1 MFLVTGSTG
10 NVGAELARAL
20 LRANQRVRALVHVN
34 KRPDLPTGAELMAGD
49 LDQPETLRAAMAGVR
64 GIFLL
69 PGYRD
74 MSGVLAEARRAGVE
88 RVVQLSGG
96 SAASGDTTNAISRYM
111 IASEAAVRDSG
122 LPWTIL
128 RPSAFMSNALRWKKQ
143 LLDGDVVRVPFAN
156 VRTAVVDPFDV
167 AAVAAEGLLSD
178 RHEGSIY
185 VPTGPESLLPVDQV
199 RILASVLGRTLRFE
213 ALPNDEAHIEMT
225 RTTRPE
231 YVDAFFDFYVAG
243 SLDESRA
250 RTTVQ
255 DVTGR
260 APRTFEQWASAH
272 ADDFR

>member
-34 KRPDLPTGAELMAGD
+34 KRPDLPAGAELMAGD
-49 LDQPETLRAAMAGVR
+49 LDRPETLRAAMAGVR
-64 GIFLL
+64 GVFLL

-128 RPSAFMSNALRWKKQ
+128 RPSAFMSNALRWKQQ
-143 LLDGDVVRVPFAN
+143 LLDGDVVRIPFAN

-185 VPTGPESLLPVDQV
+185 VPTGPESLLPGDQV

-213 ALPNDEAHIEMT
+213 AQPNDEAHIEMT

-243 SLDESRA
+243 SLDESRV

>member
-34 KRPDLPTGAELMAGD
+34 KRPDLPVGAELIAGD
-49 LDQPETLRAAMAGVR
+49 LDRPETLRAAMAGVR

-128 RPSAFMSNALRWKKQ
+128 RPSAFMSNALRWKPQ

-156 VRTAVVDPFDV
+156 VRNAVVDPFDV

-178 RHEGSIY
+178 QHEGSIY

-213 ALPNDEAHIEMT
+213 AQPNDEAHIEMT

-243 SLDESRA
+243 SLDESRV

>member
-20 LRANQRVRALVHVN
+20 LRANQPVRALVHVN
-34 KRPDLPTGAELMAGD
+34 NRPDLFAGAELIAGD
-49 LDQPETLRAAMAGVR
+49 LDRPETLRDAMAGVR

-96 SAASGDTTNAISRYM
+96 SAASGDTGNAISRYM

-122 LPWTIL
+122 LAWTIL
-128 RPSAFMSNALRWKKQ
+128 RPSAFMSNALRWRQQ
-143 LLDGDVVRVPFAN
+143 LLEGDVVRVPFASI
-156 VRTAVVDPFDV
+156 RTAVVDPFDV
-167 AAVAAEGLLSD
+167 AAVAAGALLGD
-178 RHEGSIY
+178 RHEGRIY
-185 VPTGPESLLPVDQV
+185 EPTGPESLLPVDQI

-213 ALPNDEAHIEMT
+213 AQPNDEARIEMT
-225 RTTRPE
+225 KTTPPE

-243 SLDESRA
+243 SLDESRV
-250 RTTVQ
+250 RTTVK

-260 APRTFEQWASAH
+260 APRTFEQWALAH
-272 ADDFR
+272 AADFR

>member
-34 KRPDLPTGAELMAGD
+34 DRPDLLAGAEFVAGD
-49 LDQPETLRAAMAGVR
+49 LDRPETLRAAMAGVR

-122 LPWTIL
+122 LAWTIL
-128 RPSAFMSNALRWKKQ
+128 RPSAFMSNALRWKQQ
-143 LLDGDVVRVPFAN
+143 LLDGEEVRVPFAN
-156 VRTAVVDPFDV
+156 IRPAVVDPFDV
-167 AAVAAEGLLSD
+167 AAVAAEALLSD
-178 RHEGSIY
+178 RHEGRIY
-185 VPTGPESLLPVDQV
+185 APTGPESLLPADQV
-199 RILASVLGRTLRFE
+199 RILASVLGRTLRFQ
-213 ALPNDEAHIEMT
+213 AQSNDEARIEMAK
-225 RTTRPE
+225 TTRPE

-243 SLDESRA
+243 SLDESRV
-250 RTTVQ
+250 RTTVE

-260 APRTFEQWASAH
+260 APRTFEQWATAH

>member
-20 LRANQRVRALVHVN
+20 LRANQRVRTLVHVN
-34 KRPDLPTGAELMAGD
+34 NRPDLSAGAELIAGD
-49 LDQPETLRAAMAGVR
+49 LDRPETLRAAMAGVQ

-74 MSGVLAEARRAGVE
+74 MLGVLAEARRAGVE

-111 IASEAAVRDSG
+111 IASEAAVRESG

-128 RPSAFMSNALRWKKQ
+128 RPSAFMSNALRWKQQ
-143 LLDGDVVRVPFAN
+143 LLDGEEVRVPFAN
-156 VRTAVVDPFDV
+156 IRTAVVDPFDV
-167 AAVAAEGLLSD
+167 AAVAAEALLSD
-178 RHEGSIY
+178 RHEGRIY
-185 VPTGPESLLPVDQV
+185 APTGPESLLPADQV
-199 RILASVLGRTLRFE
+199 RILASVLGRTLRFQ
-213 ALPNDEAHIEMT
+213 AQSNDEARIELAK
-225 RTTRPE
+225 TTRPE

-243 SLDESRA
+243 SLDESRV
-250 RTTVQ
+250 RTTVE

-260 APRTFEQWASAH
+260 APRTFEQWATAH